1 MTERIDVQTAERNL
15 TVLERISDYLTR
27 HPRLITPEDVQEIA
41 AVGIER
47 EEAMRLLFE
56 SACGVN
62 KQESAEDRL
71 LSREYFQPSL
81 RRLDAK
87 AFAENPYLRAIRFPK
102 ARAGR
107 WEMTTLFYAPC
118 ELFVRDDL
126 LILPDGREIPQ
137 IGYFEE
143 TVAYPAVLEDGREW
157 MTVTPNEIATMQ
169 AAIDAAQ
176 GNVVAMGLGLGY
188 FAFMASEKAEVTS
201 VTVIEREE
209 SVIRLFE
216 RFLLPQFLHRE
227 KIRIVRADAIDY
239 ARETLPGTPADFVF
253 VDLWHDTLDGA
264 PMYLRMKQMEPL
276 SPGKRF
282 AYWIEPSIRSFLR
295 GIESDGFD

>member
-1 MTERIDVQTAERNL
+1 MTERIDAQTAERNL
-15 TVLERISDYLTR
+15 TVLEKISDYLTR

-62 KQESAEDRL
+62 AQESAEDRL
-71 LSREYFQPSL
+71 LSRAYFQPSL
-81 RRLDAK
+81 QRLDAA

-107 WEMTTLFYAPC
+107 WEMTTLSYAPC

-126 LILPDGREIPQ
+126 LILPDGREIPR

-157 MTVTPNEIATMQ
+157 MTVTPNEIATIQ
-169 AAIDAAQ
+169 AAIDAAR
-176 GNVVAMGLGLGY
+176 GHVVAMGLGLGY
-188 FAFMASEKAEVTS
+188 FAFMASEKAEVVS

-216 RFLLPQFLHRE
+216 RFLLPQFPHRE
-227 KIRIVRADAIDY
+227 KIRIVRADAFDY
-239 ARETLPGTPADFVF
+239 ARETLPGTQADFVF

-276 SPGKRF
+276 SPGKTF

-295 GIESDGFD
+295 GIESD